1 MHWIGIGH
9 FGGVQICC
17 RQQLNQHTQT
27 QYFCI
32 NNRIRIDLSSIYLFI
47 GQTLFVLCV
56 LGVGG
61 MAALLAC
68 DHISQFHMF
77 PCHRLIC
84 VYGIHNNIFR
94 AFVGHDN
101 YSRISLSNSFH
112 FIFFFLTFLPCVCFC
127 VMILVFLMKIAVAG
141 ANTQFYITHFCAHV
155 PCGVCTYK
163 ML

>member
-101 YSRISLSNSFH
+101 YSRISLSNSFYFLFSH
-112 FIFFFLTFLPCVCFC
+112 FFALCVLLCDDFGVSNENCGRWCQYTILHYKFLRPCAMWC
-127 VMILVFLMKIAVAG
+127 V
-141 ANTQFYITHFCAHV
+141 YI
-155 PCGVCTYK
+155 
-163 ML
+163 